1 MKTIIKVLFITLVT
15 ISLSCKEEQS
25 EASKTFEAKMEETVK
40 IHDDVMPKMTELN
53 SLISKLEK
61 EKEKIEAS
69 DGVEVEKVEKYEIA
83 INDLKEAHDL
93 MMSWM
98 KNFSNSFSRTEINSG
113 LATKDKDSI
122 KAKQEMLSAQYNS
135 AEEMQKGITNA
146 IENAQVLLLK

>member
-1 MKTIIKVLFITLVT
+1 MKTIIKALFITV
-15 ISLSCKEEQS
+15 IAFSFSCKEEQS
-25 EASKTFEAKMEETVK
+25 KDSKAFDAQMKETVQ

-69 DGVEVEKVEKYEIA
+69 GDVASEEVETYETA

-98 KNFSNSFSRTEINSG
+98 KNFSNSFSRTEINTG

-135 AEEMQKGITNA
+135 AEEMQTAITKA
-146 IENAQVLLLK
+146 IENAQLLLSE